1 MHEDSGQDQGG
12 DGLVGGNNFDD
23 NNLCVA
29 DLVLASLPGGSSV
42 ACSTKH
48 LSDKSLQAHYI
59 LTRRYPIQILFM
71 KPKTILCSW
80 VVLISPMIK
89 FITILDRGDLARL
102 LFKGRVQ
109 VSFR

>member
-1 MHEDSGQDQGG
+1 MQEDSGRDHGA
-12 DGLVGGNNFDD
+12 DGPDGGNTLDD

-42 ACSTKH
+42 ACNTKH
-48 LSDKSLQAHYI
+48 LSDKSLQE
-59 LTRRYPIQILFM
+59 LYPIQTLFM

-89 FITILDRGDLARL
+89 LITILDRGDLARL
-102 LFKGRVQ
+102 PFKGK
-109 VSFR
+109 